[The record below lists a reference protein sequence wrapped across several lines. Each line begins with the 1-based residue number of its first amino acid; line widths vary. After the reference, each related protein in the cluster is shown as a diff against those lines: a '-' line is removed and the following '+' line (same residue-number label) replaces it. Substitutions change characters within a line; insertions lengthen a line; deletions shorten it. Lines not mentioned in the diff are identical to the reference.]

1 MKLESFDEGCLE
13 ILEAL
18 PNSHSK
24 HYFRSAVNYL
34 KLGEKLYPFDSSM
47 GVFRY
52 LTAEEEAA
60 SGLMQCLKDKG
71 YSNAEKLNTRSHK
84 HKNAIIPIFTAI
96 RSYIHEMATSKT
108 MNIDIVMAEA
118 EGKKEIKLIVSTF
131 IDGEEVSF
139 APIPPLNF
147 GFSSDGKRLSFKPQ
161 LESLASSKGVKN
173 VVSHIEKSAN
183 NRNRILYANNDGYPS
198 QVEVEPY
205 FFASYQNRVF
215 SMLRVYLMIVPYEE
229 KMQFVQDVLDAVLN
243 MLGSVKL
250 DDIHSEI

>member
-1 MKLESFDEGCLE
+1 MELDSFDEQCLE

-18 PNSHSK
+18 PDSHSK
-24 HYFRSAVNYL
+24 HYFRSAINHL

-52 LTAEEEAA
+52 ITAEEEAA

-71 YSNAEKLNTRSHK
+71 YTNAEKLNTRSHK

-96 RSYIHEMATSKT
+96 RSYIQEMATSKT
-108 MNIDIVMAEA
+108 MNIDVVMAE
-118 EGKKEIKLIVSTF
+118 EKSKKTMKLVVNTF
-131 IDGEEVSF
+131 INGEDVSF
-139 APIPPLNF
+139 APTPPLNF
-147 GFSSDGKRLSFKPQ
+147 CLSSDGKRLSFKPQ
-161 LESLASSKGVKN
+161 LESLASSKGVKD

-183 NRNRILYANNDGYPS
+183 NRNRILYASKDGYPS

-205 FFASYQNRVF
+205 FFTSYQNRVF

-229 KMQFVQDVLDAVLN
+229 KMQFVQDVLDATLN